1 MLDLKLDKELIETV
15 KKSIRKD
22 LKMDEPE
29 QPSSLEEAY
38 VVSPAKQ
45 SLSTELLSQKTK
57 TMLKDRADVS
67 AEALNRV
74 SAELDSVDRD
84 NVNPAFSRLGNLK
97 SDELRLINENFLLGM
112 HMANI
117 SDPNSVITMDSLA
130 FLRLER
136 DFGTF
141 DAWQKDFIACALAA
155 SSGYIVT
162 AYNSNLKRYMNF
174 IADADNRGLPLGTH
188 PVISL
193 CVCGDAYIRD
203 YLGDR
208 KTYVFAMMKE
218 FSWGTIE
225 ERFKKTEKIAKVLK

>member
-1 MLDLKLDKELIETV
+1 MLENLDQELMDAV

-22 LKMDEPE
+22 LRIDEPE
-29 QPSSLEEAY
+29 TTVPLDEAY
-38 VVSPAKQ
+38 VVTPAKQ

-57 TMLKDRADVS
+57 TMLKDRADAS

-84 NVNPAFSRLGNLK
+84 NVNPAYSKLSDLK

-130 FLRLER
+130 FLRIER

-155 SSGYIVT
+155 KSGYAVT
-162 AYNSNLKRYMNF
+162 AYNTNLKRYMNF
-174 IADADNRGLPLGTH
+174 IVDSDNRCLPLGTD

-218 FSWGTIE
+218 FGWDTIE
-225 ERFKKTEKIAKVLK
+225 ERFKKTEKIAKALK